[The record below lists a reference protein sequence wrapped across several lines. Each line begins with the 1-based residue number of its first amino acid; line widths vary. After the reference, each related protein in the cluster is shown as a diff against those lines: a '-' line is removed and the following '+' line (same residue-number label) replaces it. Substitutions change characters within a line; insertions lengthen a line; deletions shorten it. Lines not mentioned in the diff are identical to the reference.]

1 MRGAA
6 YHEACGLTPPGGRR
20 SLGRAVGG
28 RAKYWSLPMS
38 RRKGEITPRRIDR
51 DYPHQVEVFVPRQ
64 GLGPLLNLMH
74 EFCHGLI
81 SRPAT

>member
-1 MRGAA
+1 
-6 YHEACGLTPPGGRR
+6 
-20 SLGRAVGG
+20 
-28 RAKYWSLPMS
+28 MS